1 MNKTFYRSEESIGF
15 LTITAY
21 RMLNSTLRRK
31 LKELNI
37 DLTPDQWGVLVLL
50 WERGSATQEELAA
63 ANCVDKSAMSR
74 ILSDMRSKG
83 LISKEI
89 DAKNERKKNIRATD
103 SSLGLRERVFAA
115 ASESMR
121 HALDGVS
128 REDAATCMNVL
139 DAIKRNL
146 QEKYGKPWG

>member
-1 MNKTFYRSEESIGF
+1 MNKSFYRSEESIGF

-31 LKELNI
+31 LKELDI

-63 ANCVDKSAMSR
+63 VHCVDKSAMSR
-74 ILSDMRSKG
+74 ILSAMRDKG

-89 DAKNERKKNIRATD
+89 DSENERKKNIRATNA
-103 SSLGLRERVFAA
+103 SLELRERVFAV
-115 ASESMR
+115 ASESLR
-121 HALDGVS
+121 HALNGVS
-128 REDAATCMNVL
+128 QEDAATCMKVL
-139 DAIKRNL
+139 VAIKRNL
-146 QEKYGKPWG
+146 KETYG